1 MDLLTAPNYYA
12 QLRKTDSTETKKP
25 LSESTV
31 EGVHATLCSIL
42 SDVVEGG
49 FLTHNPAWH
58 TYRYAGR
65 QLERKVAPTQAFW
78 NVPIAILRWSAKRT
92 PPRPCSPPCTQAMAH
107 SSRCKWR
114 WENRKAAVPA
124 AQ

>member
-12 QLRKTDSTETKKP
+12 QLRKTDSTETKKS

-65 QLERKVAPTQAFW
+65 KLERKVADEETAQQIISFYLQ
-78 NVPIAILRWSAKRT
+78 VLPIRTKAVILYRKGSAAHAKRK
-92 PPRPCSPPCTQAMAH
+92 SAH
-107 SSRCKWR
+107 
-114 WENRKAAVPA
+114 
-124 AQ
+124 